1 MIEDRVETALAAFA
15 RGEQV
20 VVVDDEDR
28 ENEGDLIMAAEKVS
42 PEAVAFMVRHTSGL
56 LCVPLPGQRL
66 DALEIPLMVP
76 ANTEAMRTAFT
87 VSVDARGGTS
97 TGISAADRA
106 TTIRALVDPSTRP
119 EDLARPGHVFP
130 LRYHPGGVLAR
141 RGHTEAAVDLARLS
155 GLLPGGVLAEVTN
168 PDGTMARRPELER
181 FAAEHRLALITIDD
195 LVAYRRQRESP
206 VQRVAVSRLP
216 TPVGDFAAYAFES
229 TDGGVQHLALVL
241 GEVAG
246 PAPVL
251 VRVHSECLSGDVFG
265 SRRCDCGEQLR
276 ASLQAIA
283 DVGNGVLVY
292 LRGHEGRGIG
302 LGSKLRAYAL
312 QDEGLDTVD
321 ANLRLGLPVDA
332 RDYDSAAAILRCLGV
347 SRLRLLTNN
356 PSKRAALVAHG
367 LDVVE
372 RVPLLTTPTFDN
384 VRYLRTKQD
393 RLGHLLELS

>member
-1 MIEDRVETALAAFA
+1 
-15 RGEQV
+15 
-20 VVVDDEDR
+20 
-28 ENEGDLIMAAEKVS
+28 
-42 PEAVAFMVRHTSGL
+42 
-56 LCVPLPGQRL
+56 LPGQRL

-87 VSVDARGGTS
+87 VSVDARRGTT
-97 TGISAADRA
+97 TGISAADRT

-130 LRYHPGGVLAR
+130 LRYHPGGVLVR

-168 PDGTMARRPELER
+168 PDGSMARRPELER
-181 FAAEHRLALITIDD
+181 FAAEHRLVLIAIDE

-206 VQRVAVSRLP
+206 VQRLAVSRLP
-216 TPVGDFAAYAFES
+216 TPVGEFAAYAFES
-229 TDGGVQHLALVL
+229 TEDGLQHLALVRGDL
-241 GEVAG
+241 AG

-265 SRRCDCGEQLR
+265 SRRCDCGEHLR
-276 ASLQAIA
+276 ASLQVISDA
-283 DVGNGVLVY
+283 GRGVLVY
-292 LRGHEGRGIG
+292 LRGHAGRGIG

-312 QDEGLDTVD
+312 QDQGLDTVD
-321 ANLRLGLPVDA
+321 ANLRLGLPADA
-332 RDYDSAAAILRCLGV
+332 PEYDTAAAILRCLGV

-356 PSKRAALVAHG
+356 PNKRAALVAHG

-372 RVPLLTTPTFDN
+372 RVPLLTTPTLDHA
-384 VRYLRTKQD
+384 RYLRATQD
-393 RLGHLLELS
+393 RLGHLLQLS